1 MEFTLQDRFAV
12 ENKVFDDVCEGI
24 ISPSEFL
31 MVQFITRQCC
41 LKKTDSVE
49 LSCGF
54 LAKKLGF
61 SRRHIIRY
69 KASLIEKGYIT
80 VDDNTNGKTNKPSII
95 KVYKGGDIDVTTD
108 KNVTNDID
116 VTTDKNVTNDIDV
129 TTDKNVT
136 NGSDKNVT
144 NGSDIDVTH
153 NKIIEDNNKD
163 KLVYSNTIDTCSYNG
178 NGESQ
183 LIDEDF
189 IFEYEE
195 DVFGRKFLTEKSLNN
210 MLEKLRSLSGDEYY
224 DFYTECQVELAKH
237 GTTKLRKA
245 WDDSPK
251 EMKSDSDETITSN
264 DEEANHTLTDD
275 ELTKIIN
282 QVNSDEVSFEEAN
295 ERVRLN
301 GNEKQLKRLFAETL

>member
-24 ISPSEFL
+24 INPSEGFMML
-31 MVQFITRQCC
+31 FITRECC

-95 KVYKGGDIDVTTD
+95 KVYKGG
-108 KNVTNDID
+108 
-116 VTTDKNVTNDIDV
+116 DIDV

-264 DEEANHTLTDD
+264 DEEDNHTITDD

>member
-12 ENKVFDDVCEGI
+12 ENRVFDDVCEGTI
-24 ISPSEFL
+24 NPSEGIMML
-31 MVQFITRQCC
+31 FITRQCC
-41 LKKTDSVE
+41 LKTTDSVDM
-49 LSCGF
+49 SCGF

-80 VDDNTNGKTNKPSII
+80 VDGNTNGKTNKPSII
-95 KVYKGGDIDVTTD
+95 KVYKGGDIYVTTD
-108 KNVTNDID
+108 NDVTNDIY
-116 VTTDKNVTNDIDV
+116 VTTDNDV
-129 TTDKNVT
+129 TVN
-136 NGSDKNVT
+136 SDK
-144 NGSDIDVTH
+144 DVTH

-224 DFYTECQVELAKH
+224 DFYTQCQVELAKH
-237 GTTKLRKA
+237 GTTKLRNA

-295 ERVRLN
+295 EHVRLN
-301 GNEKQLKRLFAETL
+301 GNEKQVKRLFAETL